1 MSQKTSIN
9 QTYDFGSESGE
20 DAIDSTEALQSRL
33 KALREQIIKQSE
45 TSDLLSLAKLRLD
58 EGELLNALERGQETW
73 GIIRPIFDLFIEAE
87 QWELAAE
94 ACDVL
99 SQTEHAD
106 SLVALANGIWLGV
119 TFPVDPQL
127 SVSLLQYVIDETP
140 DDSDGAA
147 IAAAVAK
154 YLIDM
159 RATEETH
166 NDLSFFATQM
176 MGDVARR
183 HSNIESQEEFDV
195 WTKKLELD
203 DPTKFL
209 VRLRNVID
217 VMAQDDWWV
226 DRDAL
231 RKDLPE

>member
-1 MSQKTSIN
+1 MSFK

-20 DAIDSTEALQSRL
+20 DAVDSTQALEAKLASV
-33 KALREQIIKQSE
+33 RERIISE
-45 TSDLLSLAKLRLD
+45 SKSADLISLAKLRLD
-58 EGELLNALERGQETW
+58 EGELLNALERGPETW
-73 GIIRPIFDLFIEAE
+73 KIVRPIVDLFIASEE
-87 QWELAAE
+87 WELATE

-99 SQTEHAD
+99 SQTEHDD

-119 TFPVDPQL
+119 TFPVDPQVT
-127 SVSLLQYVIDETP
+127 VSLLQYVVDETP

-154 YLIDM
+154 YIIDM
-159 RATEETH
+159 RAKDDTH

-183 HSNIESQEEFDV
+183 HSNIENQQAFDA

-203 DPTKFL
+203 QPEKFL

-217 VMAQDDWWV
+217 VMAQDDWWM

-231 RKDLPE
+231 RAKLPE

>member
-1 MSQKTSIN
+1 MSFK
-9 QTYDFGSESGE
+9 QTFDFGSESGE
-20 DAIDSTEALQSRL
+20 DAIDSTEALEARL
-33 KALREQIIKQSE
+33 TAVRERIIAESE
-45 TSDLLSLAKLRLD
+45 TASLISLAKLRLD
-58 EGELLNALERGQETW
+58 EGELLNALERGGEAW
-73 GIIRPIFDLFIEAE
+73 KIVRPIFDLFIEANE
-87 QWELAAE
+87 WQHAAG

-99 SQTEHAD
+99 SQTDHPD
-106 SLVALANGIWLGV
+106 SLVALANGVWLAV

-127 SVSLLQYVIDETP
+127 SVSLLQYIIDDTP

-147 IAAAVAK
+147 VAAAVAK
-154 YLIDM
+154 YIIDM
-159 RATEETH
+159 RAEDETH

-183 HSNIESQEEFDV
+183 HSQIETQEQFDL
-195 WTKKLELD
+195 WTKRMELD
-203 DPTKFL
+203 DPAKFL

-231 RKDLPE
+231 RNCLPD